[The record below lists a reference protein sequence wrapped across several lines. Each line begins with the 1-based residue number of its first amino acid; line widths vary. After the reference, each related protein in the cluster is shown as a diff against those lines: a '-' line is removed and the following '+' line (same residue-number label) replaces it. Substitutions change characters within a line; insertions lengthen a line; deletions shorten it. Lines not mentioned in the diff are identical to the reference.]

1 MQMAVPQAPGR
12 LRLRL
17 SVLRNLGRLDARL
30 VASEDPRGDAALAC
44 RSRQLTSRRSR
55 HRLAKGL
62 ERAWSSHRDDAVLS
76 AAVPVDGRAVEVAR
90 PVLQQLAQALRR
102 RRAVEA
108 RGVALTS
115 VLLTEPGSALYRP
128 VYREELYELAR
139 EALFAL
145 GSRGTP

>member
-1 MQMAVPQAPGR
+1 MAVAHPPGR

-17 SVLRNLGRLDARL
+17 SVLRNVGRLDARL
-30 VASEDPRGDAALAC
+30 AAGEDPRGDAALAC
-44 RSRQLTSRRSR
+44 RSRQLMSRRSR
-55 HRLAKGL
+55 HRLAQGL
-62 ERAWSSHRDDAVLS
+62 ERALATHPGDAVLS
-76 AAVPVDGRAVEVAR
+76 AAVPVDGGAVEVAR
-90 PVLQQLAQALRR
+90 PIVQQLARALRR
-102 RRAVEA
+102 HRSVEA

-145 GSRGTP
+145 GSRGAS

>member
-1 MQMAVPQAPGR
+1 MQMAVAHAPAR

-17 SVLRNLGRLDARL
+17 TVLRNLARLDARL
-30 VASEDPRGDAALAC
+30 AAGENPRGDAALAC
-44 RSRQLTSRRSR
+44 RSRQLISRRSR
-55 HRLAKGL
+55 HRLAQGL
-62 ERAWSSHRDDAVLS
+62 ERAWSTHPGGAVLS

-90 PVLQQLAQALRR
+90 PVLEQLAQALRQSR
-102 RRAVEA
+102 SVEP

-139 EALFAL
+139 EALSAL
-145 GSRGTP
+145 GSRGAS